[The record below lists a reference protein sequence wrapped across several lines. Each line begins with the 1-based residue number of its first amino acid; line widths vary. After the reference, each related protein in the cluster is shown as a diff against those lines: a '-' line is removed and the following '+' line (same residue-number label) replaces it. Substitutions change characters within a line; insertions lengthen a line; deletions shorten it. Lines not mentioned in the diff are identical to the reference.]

1 MESPYWRRCAGIFVV
16 HDKPSTAGVGR
27 EGFLDLSLLG
37 GPARPLPVQQ
47 VGGAGV
53 WAARQHDLARSDY
66 RTPRRSRAFSRT
78 LLSE

>member
-1 MESPYWRRCAGIFVV
+1 MESPYWRRCAGMFVV

-27 EGFLDLSLLG
+27 EGFRDLSLLG

-53 WAARQHDLARSDY
+53 WAARQHDLRPKRLPDPSKIEGVQPDA
-66 RTPRRSRAFSRT
+66 A
-78 LLSE
+78 E